1 MKNSIIAGIVASVL
15 SFAIF
20 LSFGF
25 KDANGTKVPNAY
37 NNGGHQGC
45 VVIPAKQSN
54 FVVVDTY
61 DKAKS
66 YLDNGYVL
74 EDVDVVRSNAQYSDA
89 KTLKYYTLIKYA
101 N

>member
-1 MKNSIIAGIVASVL
+1 MKKNIIAGIVASVV

-25 KDANGTKVPNAY
+25 KDANDAKVPKTY
-37 NNGGHQGC
+37 THGHQGF
-45 VVIPAKQSN
+45 VVLPAKQSN
-54 FVVVDTY
+54 FVVVSDY
-61 DKAKS
+61 NKAKE
-66 YLDNGYVL
+66 YLDKGYVL
-74 EDVDVVRSNAQYSDA
+74 EDVDIVRSKQFSDA